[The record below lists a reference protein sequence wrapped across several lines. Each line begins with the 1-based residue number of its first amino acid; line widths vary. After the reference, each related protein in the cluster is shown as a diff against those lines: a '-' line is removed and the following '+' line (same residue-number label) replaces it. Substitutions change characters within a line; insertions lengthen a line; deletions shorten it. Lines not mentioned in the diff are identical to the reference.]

1 MSPEQARLTFDAIF
15 LAFPY
20 MEDWLDKTTSP
31 QATIDEWKKM
41 ILPLKY
47 EYTSA
52 AIDKW
57 KSGEVEPPDKPWEMG
72 MLPLKLRAVASK
84 IADAAAKAEK
94 LRETQQH
101 TRERL
106 VDRPRSKVGRL
117 CKASLIAG
125 SLRRDG
131 VISDDRNREIV
142 ADLKRQVFLAGDEV
156 ILPPEVREF
165 MNARST
171 TL

>member
-1 MSPEQARLTFDAIF
+1 MTPSEAKIIYDAIF
-15 LAFPY
+15 EAFPY
-20 MEDWLDKTTSP
+20 MSQYLKASPTP
-31 QATIDEWKKM
+31 QATIDTWKKM
-41 ILPLKY
+41 ILPLDFSH
-47 EYTSA
+47 TSA

-125 SLRRDG
+125 GLRRDG
-131 VISDDRNREIV
+131 VISDERNREIV

-156 ILPPEVREF
+156 VLPPEVREF
-165 MNARST
+165 MHHARREE
-171 TL
+171 

>member
-1 MSPEQARLTFDAIF
+1 MTPTEAKLIYDTVFE
-15 LAFPY
+15 AFPY
-20 MEDWLDKTTSP
+20 MRQFLSNTENP
-31 QATIDEWKKM
+31 QATIDTWKKM
-41 ILPLKY
+41 ILPLDFSH
-47 EYTSA
+47 TSA

-94 LRETQQH
+94 LRETQEH

-125 SLRRDG
+125 GLRRDG
-131 VISDDRNREIV
+131 VISDERNREIV

-156 ILPPEVREF
+156 VLPPEVREL
-165 MNARST
+165 MSARST
-171 TL
+171 PL